1 MFSYISMRHLT
12 LRPFLLSFTKVPLL
26 YPYLSILEC
35 PSTEYRVWVRVEKQ
49 KTENLEATTTSS
61 IQYYTLVFYSTT
73 ESETE
78 SERESESES
87 ESSSFTTHLLSY
99 LLSLLLF
106 ILLTLSI
113 LLLEVYSS
121 SYYKELKWSEVRRYK
136 YRYLLLTFHTT
147 TTQGIVI
154 HSLIFVTLSLRG
166 IELGSLLSTISS

>member
-1 MFSYISMRHLT
+1 MRHLT
-12 LRPFLLSFTKVPLL
+12 LRPFLLSFTPLL

-73 ESETE
+73 ESE
-78 SERESESES
+78 REKWKWKWKFFFS
-87 ESSSFTTHLLSY
+87 TTHLLSY

-113 LLLEVYSS
+113 LLLESTLQVTTKS
-121 SYYKELKWSEVRRYK
+121 WSEVKLEDTNTGTY
-136 YRYLLLTFHTT
+136 YSLFTLLLH
-147 TTQGIVI
+147 
-154 HSLIFVTLSLRG
+154 R
-166 IELGSLLSTISS
+166 E

>member
-12 LRPFLLSFTKVPLL
+12 LRPFLLSFTPLL

-35 PSTEYRVWVRVEKQ
+35 PSTQYRVWVRVEKQ

-73 ESETE
+73 ESESE
-78 SERESESES
+78 KWKRKVKEKSEREKWKRKWKFFFSTRVHLVGT
-87 ESSSFTTHLLSY
+87 TTHLLSY

-113 LLLEVYSS
+113 LLLESTLQVTTKS
-121 SYYKELKWSEVRRYK
+121 WSEVRRKSFLFTKDTNTNTNTGTY
-136 YRYLLLTFHTT
+136 YSLFTLLLH
-147 TTQGIVI
+147 
-154 HSLIFVTLSLRG
+154 R
-166 IELGSLLSTISS
+166 E